1 MDKKGLN
8 LNNMTDTLD
17 YCRLKG
23 WLETDIDDFDEQ
35 LIIQKQRAQIKYK
48 SQKYKSQKYKSQK
61 YKNKIKPGDIIKVS
75 NNICKIINYNLNNKK
90 HKLMILSHPLLRITY
105 VYLKITNYTIISTR
119 ILRDDITSFNK
130 NILNKCNNKKV
141 NLITNNIKLEIEE
154 YINYDKNA
162 LDIQRIYRGYH
173 IKSEFKNKMKS
184 IIDIQRIYRGYHI
197 KSEFKN
203 KMKSIIDIQR
213 IYRGYHIKSDFQN
226 KMKSTKNMD
235 SNSNCIIM

>member
-1 MDKKGLN
+1 MDKKKPN

-17 YCRLKG
+17 YCRSKG
-23 WLETDIDDFDEQ
+23 WLEPDMNDFDEQ

-48 SQKYKSQKYKSQK
+48 SQKYKN
-61 YKNKIKPGDIIKVS
+61 NKIKPGDIIIVS
-75 NNICKIINYNLNNKK
+75 NNICKIINYNFNNKK

-162 LDIQRIYRGYH
+162 
-173 IKSEFKNKMKS
+173 
-184 IIDIQRIYRGYHI
+184 IDIQRIYRGYHI
-197 KSEFKN
+197 KSDFKN

-213 IYRGYHIKSDFQN
+213 IYRGYHIKSDFKN